1 VTALKKI
8 IGFIF
13 FAMVLCVSV
22 YAKSDKDI
30 SGRIF
35 DNYKQDYQKLNADI
49 SPKTEFDFSNSVP
62 VYIYDDDLKSDLQTF
77 GSKISEKYSIITE
90 SERWMIEYGKT
101 SEGSWKEGMLST
113 FPVFSDQN
121 GKEIDMNFT
130 MDWFIQKVK
139 ETVDCEIDDIKLVY
153 YDHVYFVYF
162 KSNSTEY
169 TIPYATRPDLSKV
182 ENGKLY
188 DANEAINTV
197 IASRGVFTVPEG
209 EDPTTYGGGVV
220 CVAQEPDEK
229 AQPQENYTPL
239 LIAVLVLLSIA
250 VLMYVKGKKE

>member
-1 VTALKKI
+1 MKKI

-22 YAKSDKDI
+22 YAKSNKDI

-62 VYIYDDDLKSDLQTF
+62 VYVYDFSLKLDPDTF
-77 GSKISEKYSIITE
+77 GERISEKYSIVAMG
-90 SERWMIEYGKT
+90 ERWMVEYGKT
-101 SEGSWKEGMLST
+101 PDGNWKEGILST
-113 FPVFSDQN
+113 APVFPDKDGNELEVS
-121 GKEIDMNFT
+121 FT
-130 MDWFIQKVK
+130 MDWFIQKAT
-139 ETVDCEIDDIKLVY
+139 ELFDGEIDDIKVVY
-153 YDHVYFVYF
+153 YDHIYFLYF
-162 KSNSTEY
+162 TSDDSEY
-169 TIPYATRPDLSKV
+169 VVPYDTRPDFSNL
-182 ENGKLY
+182 ENGKLC
-188 DANEAINTV
+188 DANEAIKSV
-197 IASRGVFTVPEG
+197 IKSRGILVIPYG
-209 EDPTTYGGGVV
+209 EDPTKYGGGVV

-229 AQPQENYTPL
+229 AQPQQNYTPL